1 MTERI
6 RKLAKLYEEVSYQA
20 MKESFEEEW
29 KTKADWS
36 IEERIAVAL
45 FVIRLM
51 IVKED
56 FAAAE
61 KYLTDYFTED
71 EDFSKYKEIIDK
83 NKAEIA
89 KQYEDSDK
97 SVEEKKG
104 EYPCVYLD
112 YTQPSA
118 FGKSYYCHKKDKFC
132 TVFTISCDGYET
144 WKKGSEIK
152 NKEEK
157 ASVESCLKHLNFNGR
172 DWCREKGDWCDYSN
186 RNAKDCPKYRPA
198 MLIHEE
204 KKNNACSVNVKN
216 CKYYNKEYRG
226 WCIYH
231 QDYCRKVINCKHYKR
246 RQC

>member
-6 RKLAKLYEEVSYQA
+6 RKLAKLYEENSYQI
-20 MKESFEEEW
+20 MKEDFEEQW
-29 KTKADWS
+29 KTASDWS
-36 IEERIAVAL
+36 KEERIAVAL

-51 IVKED
+51 IVKKD

-61 KYLTDYFTED
+61 KYFIDYFTED

-104 EYPCVYLD
+104 EYACVYLD
-112 YTQPSA
+112 YTRP
-118 FGKSYYCHKKDKFC
+118 FGKSYYCHKKDNFC
-132 TVFTISCDGYET
+132 NGFTISCDGYET

-172 DWCREKGDWCDYSN
+172 DWCSEKDDWCDYSN
-186 RNAKDCPKYRPA
+186 RNAKDCPKY
-198 MLIHEE
+198 MLITE
-204 KKNNACSVNVKN
+204 
-216 CKYYNKEYRG
+216 
-226 WCIYH
+226 
-231 QDYCRKVINCKHYKR
+231 RKSG
-246 RQC
+246 

>member
-6 RKLAKLYEEVSYQA
+6 RKLAKLYEEVSYQE
-20 MKESFEEEW
+20 MKESFEEAW

-104 EYPCVYLD
+104 EYACVYLD
-112 YTQPSA
+112 YTHPSA
-118 FGKSYYCHKKDKFC
+118 FGKSYYCHKKDNFC
-132 TVFTISCDGYET
+132 NGFTISCDGYET

-157 ASVESCLKHLNFNGR
+157 VSVESCLEHSIFCGK
-172 DWCREKGDWCDYSN
+172 
-186 RNAKDCPKYRPA
+186 
-198 MLIHEE
+198 
-204 KKNNACSVNVKN
+204 
-216 CKYYNKEYRG
+216 G
-226 WCIYH
+226 WCARKS
-231 QDYCRKVINCKHYKR
+231 DY
-246 RQC
+246 

>member
-20 MKESFEEEW
+20 MKEAFEEQW

-61 KYLTDYFTED
+61 KYFIDYFTED

-104 EYPCVYLD
+104 EYACVYF
-112 YTQPSA
+112 TRPSP
-118 FGKSYYCHKKDKFC
+118 FGKSYYCHKKDNFC
-132 TVFTISCDGYET
+132 NGFTISCDGYET

-172 DWCREKGDWCDYSN
+172 DWCSEKDDWCDYSN
-186 RNAKDCPKYRPA
+186 RNAKDCPKY
-198 MLIHEE
+198 MLITERKCPVNE
-204 KKNNACSVNVKN
+204 KSCE
-216 CKYYNKEYRG
+216 YYTKQYGG
-226 WCIYH
+226 WCGFYGGLCI
-231 QDYCRKVINCKHYKR
+231 QKKR
-246 RQC
+246 Y

>member
-6 RKLAKLYEEVSYQA
+6 RKLAKLYEENSYQI
-20 MKESFEEEW
+20 MKEDFEEQW
-29 KTKADWS
+29 KTASDWS
-36 IEERIAVAL
+36 KEERIAVAL

-51 IVKED
+51 IVKKD

-61 KYLTDYFTED
+61 KYFIDYFTED

-104 EYPCVYLD
+104 EYACVYLD
-112 YTQPSA
+112 YTRP
-118 FGKSYYCHKKDKFC
+118 FGKSYYCHKKDNFC
-132 TVFTISCDGYET
+132 NGFTISCDGYET

-157 ASVESCLKHLNFNGR
+157 APAVDCYHYR
-172 DWCREKGDWCDYSN
+172 DRFDDDGWCVKFGENCRGYADCEWQHEK
-186 RNAKDCPKYRPA
+186 
-198 MLIHEE
+198 E
-204 KKNNACSVNVKN
+204 KS
-216 CKYYNKEYRG
+216 CKYYKNKHDG
-226 WCIYH
+226 WCSFS
-231 QDYCRKVINCKHYKR
+231 DRECRGYADCQLPYKEK
-246 RQC
+246 